1 MTSKNLDI
9 VGLGEP
15 LVEFYERDDGL
26 FALSC
31 GGDTSNCVIAAARLG
46 SRCGYVSRLGDDRFA
61 RVLRR
66 QWDDDNVDATF
77 VATDEE
83 APTGIY
89 FVTHGPGGHEFT
101 YRRKGSAASLMR
113 PQDVPGSYIG
123 TAKILHVS
131 GISQAI
137 SHSAGDSVLA
147 AMELAKSHGT
157 VVSYDT
163 NLRLKLWSLD
173 RARGVIH
180 EAMRLTDIARP
191 SLEDARLLTGLNAP
205 DDIAD
210 FYLRLGAKIVAL
222 TLGAKGAL
230 IAMPEKREVLPPF
243 NINFL
248 DATGAGDAFG
258 GAFLSRLARGEDAFT
273 AGRFANAA
281 AAISTTRQGAVAS
294 LPKPADV
301 HELLEQCER

>member
-15 LVEFYERDDGL
+15 LVEFYGLEDGL
-26 FALSC
+26 FVLSC

-46 SRCGYVSRLGDDRFA
+46 SRCGYISRLGDDQFA

-66 QWDDDNVDATF
+66 QWDADNVDATF

-89 FVTHGPGGHEFT
+89 FVTRGPGGHEFT
-101 YRRKGSAASLMR
+101 YRRKGSAASLMC
-113 PQDVPGSYIG
+113 PQDMPSSYIG
-123 TAKILHVS
+123 AAKILHVS

-137 SHSAGDSVLA
+137 SQSASDSVLA
-147 AMELAKSHGT
+147 AMELAKSFGT
-157 VVSYDT
+157 IVSYDT
-163 NLRLKLWSLD
+163 NLRLKLWPIK
-173 RARGVIH
+173 RAREVIH
-180 EAMRLTDIARP
+180 EAMGFVDIARP

-210 FYLRLGAKIVAL
+210 FYLRLGANIVAL

-258 GAFLSRLARGEDAFT
+258 GAFLSRLARGEYAFT
-273 AGRFANAA
+273 A
-281 AAISTTRQGAVAS
+281 
-294 LPKPADV
+294 
-301 HELLEQCER
+301 